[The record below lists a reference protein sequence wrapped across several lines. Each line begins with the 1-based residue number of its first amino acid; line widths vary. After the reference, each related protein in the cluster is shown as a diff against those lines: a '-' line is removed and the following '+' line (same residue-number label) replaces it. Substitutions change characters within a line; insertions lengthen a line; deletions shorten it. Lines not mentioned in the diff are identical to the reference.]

1 MLTRWLSLL
10 IAAVALLAAHLPA
23 QARIWDSVPDEQL
36 QALQLSREASPKE
49 LFEALSKR
57 YKAELNK
64 GKLARYWEPI
74 PMDMYLAP
82 SLFYKPPDVNIDV
95 TREQCV
101 SCHTSVTHG
110 WVKTW
115 EKSVH
120 ANLDAIRQ
128 LPASDV
134 RAYKKDIIA
143 EVEEIDMLLS
153 VTKQVSTLAKDV
165 AFGPF
170 DFELSCTSI
179 TRPLSS

>member
-1 MLTRWLSLL
+1 M
-10 IAAVALLAAHLPA
+10 PA

-36 QALQLSREASPKE
+36 QALQLSREACQVVRGPVQ
-49 LFEALSKR
+49 ALQGR
-57 YKAELNK
+57 LEQGQA
-64 GKLARYWEPI
+64 GQYWEPI

-110 WVKTW
+110 WVKSW

-143 EVEEIDMLLS
+143 EVEDNLRGQGLL
-153 VTKQVSTLAKDV
+153 A
-165 AFGPF
+165 
-170 DFELSCTSI
+170 
-179 TRPLSS
+179 RPSR

>member
-82 SLFYKPPDVNIDV
+82 SLF
-95 TREQCV
+95 
-101 SCHTSVTHG
+101 
-110 WVKTW
+110 
-115 EKSVH
+115 
-120 ANLDAIRQ
+120 
-128 LPASDV
+128 
-134 RAYKKDIIA
+134 
-143 EVEEIDMLLS
+143 
-153 VTKQVSTLAKDV
+153 
-165 AFGPF
+165 
-170 DFELSCTSI
+170 
-179 TRPLSS
+179 